1 MNKRLFKICVC
12 SDLWVCGLRQ
22 GWVIIS
28 LIDVACSDCPGG
40 LLFVSV
46 CVCVMSPTSLPYIM
60 RWWVVIRALKTTTQ
74 LELAVRSNSV
84 SASWGM
90 FTFISLV
97 QWIRSGQDTKK
108 TNKMREE
115 ERLTQEN
122 RTKSSDEKLLKITL
136 TDTMPNYFS
145 HREREKKKMQTH
157 SKDQQTQSTNFI
169 WILKWKKSEGQ
180 VLPTELFLVFFWLL
194 LCCTFTLFSAL
205 SLDILAEVH
214 VSFIHPTWRKTEPS
228 SVWLSKYNKKNKLA
242 NLRNNLKIGL
252 LQYIVL
258 HHCFNFPPKS
268 GIRFL

>member
-1 MNKRLFKICVC
+1 
-12 SDLWVCGLRQ
+12 
-22 GWVIIS
+22 
-28 LIDVACSDCPGG
+28 
-40 LLFVSV
+40 
-46 CVCVMSPTSLPYIM
+46 
-60 RWWVVIRALKTTTQ
+60 
-74 LELAVRSNSV
+74 
-84 SASWGM
+84 
-90 FTFISLV
+90 
-97 QWIRSGQDTKK
+97 
-108 TNKMREE
+108 MREE

-145 HREREKKKMQTH
+145 HRERKKKCRHTARTN
-157 SKDQQTQSTNFI
+157 KQSTNFI
-169 WILKWKKSEGQ
+169 WILKWKKPEGQ

-205 SLDILAEVH
+205 DILAEAH

-228 SVWLSKYNKKNKLA
+228 SVWLSKYNKKTKLA
-242 NLRNNLKIGL
+242 DLRNNLKIGL

>member
-108 TNKMREE
+108 KQQNERRRQAYTREQNKEQWWEAFKDNPDRH
-115 ERLTQEN
+115 N
-122 RTKSSDEKLLKITL
+122 A
-136 TDTMPNYFS
+136 NYFS
-145 HREREKKKMQTH
+145 HREREKKNADTH

-169 WILKWKKSEGQ
+169 WTFKWKKSEGQ

-228 SVWLSKYNKKNKLA
+228 SVWLSKYNKKTKLA

>member
-1 MNKRLFKICVC
+1 MHAVYVPYGSATLPLRWCWSQCTGMNKRLFKICVC

-22 GWVIIS
+22 GWVIVS

-108 TNKMREE
+108 TKKQNERRRQTYTREQNKEQWWEAFKDNPDRHN
-115 ERLTQEN
+115 T
-122 RTKSSDEKLLKITL
+122 KLLFTQ
-136 TDTMPNYFS
+136 
-145 HREREKKKMQTH
+145 REREKKKMQTH
-157 SKDQQTQSTNFI
+157 TQQGPTN
-169 WILKWKKSEGQ
+169 
-180 VLPTELFLVFFWLL
+180 TEHEFHLN
-194 LCCTFTLFSAL
+194 S
-205 SLDILAEVH
+205 
-214 VSFIHPTWRKTEPS
+214 
-228 SVWLSKYNKKNKLA
+228 
-242 NLRNNLKIGL
+242 
-252 LQYIVL
+252 
-258 HHCFNFPPKS
+258 
-268 GIRFL
+268 